1 MPDLDEL
8 ILTEPRD
15 RTDTGLAASRT
26 LRRDISVRLEGF
38 HWTACASHSRR
49 VRGTDGWNAH
59 AALGGEVIARGT
71 VTDVRVDD
79 RDETATLAVAPPAR
93 MHCDLEPARP

>member
-15 RTDTGLAASRT
+15 RTDSGLAASRT
-26 LRRDISVRLEGF
+26 LRRDISIRLEGF
-38 HWTACASHSRR
+38 HWTARARSNR
-49 VRGTDGWNAH
+49 VRGTDGWSAH

-71 VTDVRVDD
+71 ITDVRVDD

-93 MHCDLEPARP
+93 LHCDLEAARP

>member
-26 LRRDISVRLEGF
+26 LRRDISIRLDGF
-38 HWTACASHSRR
+38 HWTARAPHSRR
-49 VRGTDGWNAH
+49 VRGTDGWSAH

-79 RDETATLAVAPPAR
+79 CDEPATLAVAPPAR
-93 MHCDLEPARP
+93 MHCDLEPARS